1 MTTSQ
6 IHFYCSHMPM
16 PVAKDDAP
24 VRIAVQMHKDG
35 KPTLPLAPPP
45 GNAPTKPGPGASF
58 SALANNRRV
67 IPEPPPPRTQL
78 FNPIAPRPSS
88 SEGSSGYLD
97 EDEGDFSDDGEGS
110 MDFRGME
117 ENAERVKS
125 MKAECL
131 QKLHRYS
138 QQGIPVPEHLGMRSS
153 LEDLQGECDRIK
165 RNNDTQNAIQFQ
177 RRLLVTFVSGVEW
190 VNGEFDPIGSAG
202 GMTPQ
207 LQGWSKSVM
216 AEIDSFDN
224 VFERLY
230 EKYQNRVSMPPELEL
245 LMAILMSAVAFHMQN
260 MNPKTFPMAQR
271 HAHAHAQEQPSAPPQ
286 RVPGTEPNKPQP
298 PPQPRPPPPPP
309 PPAPTPAGVPQ
320 DNLTRAQPDPPPY
333 IMQGPNSGLG
343 GLPGISPMPIVGSGP
358 VALSVSVP
366 PGSADALL
374 KPPELQVP
382 PRNVI
387 GVIEE
392 IPTSPTPARKKAL
405 PRRKRA
411 TTPSEA
417 GVEI

>member
-1 MTTSQ
+1 M
-6 IHFYCSHMPM
+6 
-16 PVAKDDAP
+16 
-24 VRIAVQMHKDG
+24 RIAVQMHKDG
-35 KPTLPLAPPP
+35 KPTLPLPPP
-45 GNAPTKPGPGASF
+45 PALPGAKPGANF
-58 SALANNRRV
+58 AALANNRRV
-67 IPEPPPPRTQL
+67 VPEPPPPRTQL

-97 EDEGDFSDDGEGS
+97 EEGDDFSDEEEGS
-110 MDFRGME
+110 MDFQGMQ
-117 ENAERVKS
+117 ENAERVKA

-190 VNGEFDPIGSAG
+190 INGEFDPVGSIG

-245 LMAILMSAVAFHMQN
+245 MLAVLMSAVAFHMQN
-260 MNPKTFPMAQR
+260 MNPKTFPVGSSQRYAEGGGQARPAQ
-271 HAHAHAQEQPSAPPQ
+271 PPH
-286 RVPGTEPNKPQP
+286 RAPGTEPNKPAPAVQP
-298 PPQPRPPPPPP
+298 KEPAPPPPPP
-309 PPAPTPAGVPQ
+309 QRETVSRT
-320 DNLTRAQPDPPPY
+320 NPDPAPY
-333 IMQGPNSGLG
+333 IMQGPSTGLG
-343 GLPGISPMPIVGSGP
+343 GLPGFAPMPAAASGP
-358 VALSVSVP
+358 TALPVAVP
-366 PGSADALL
+366 PGSIDALL
-374 KPPELQVP
+374 RPPELQVP
-382 PRNVI
+382 PRDVGI
-387 GVIEE
+387 VEE
-392 IPTSPTPARKKAL
+392 LPLSPPPGRKKA
-405 PRRKRA
+405 PARRKRA
-411 TTPSEA
+411 ATPSEA
-417 GVEI
+417 GVAL

>member
-1 MTTSQ
+1 MCGEFT
-6 IHFYCSHMPM
+6 
-16 PVAKDDAP
+16 
-24 VRIAVQMHKDG
+24 
-35 KPTLPLAPPP
+35 
-45 GNAPTKPGPGASF
+45 
-58 SALANNRRV
+58 RV
-67 IPEPPPPRTQL
+67 SKA
-78 FNPIAPRPSS
+78 FCKVSS
-88 SEGSSGYLD
+88 SG
-97 EDEGDFSDDGEGS
+97 
-110 MDFRGME
+110 
-117 ENAERVKS
+117 
-125 MKAECL
+125 
-131 QKLHRYS
+131 
-138 QQGIPVPEHLGMRSS
+138 
-153 LEDLQGECDRIK
+153 
-165 RNNDTQNAIQFQ
+165 
-177 RRLLVTFVSGVEW
+177 RLLVTFVSGVEW

-271 HAHAHAQEQPSAPPQ
+271 HAHAHSQEQPSAPSQ
-286 RVPGTEPNKPQP
+286 RAPGTEPNKPQP

-309 PPAPTPAGVPQ
+309 PPAPITADR
-320 DNLTRAQPDPPPY
+320 DNLTRSQPDPAPY
-333 IMQGPNSGLG
+333 IMQGPNTGLG

-392 IPTSPTPARKKAL
+392 IPTSPLPARKKAP

-411 TTPSEA
+411 ASPSEA